1 MNDKQIRTM
10 LSEIVQEV
18 DYDIWKE
25 LFPNDTNE
33 EEIDEVDI
41 GPLVEI
47 VKRHIE
53 RGGPAD

>member
-25 LFPNDTNE
+25 LFPNDTCE
-33 EEIDEVDI
+33 EEIDEVNVD
-41 GPLVEI
+41 PLVEI
-47 VKRHIE
+47 VKRHL
-53 RGGPAD
+53 A

>member
-1 MNDKQIRTM
+1 MNGKQIRAM

-25 LFPNDTNE
+25 LFPNDANE

-41 GPLVEI
+41 ASLVEI
-47 VKRHIE
+47 VKRHL
-53 RGGPAD
+53 P